1 MKTAFPILTHQTVYN
16 YDVLNRIKS
25 MNGYYR
31 TGTETAL
38 TPSEYNS
45 TYSYDANGNIV
56 SMTNFAKADDG
67 TKKQMDAFSYNY
79 LANTNQLLS
88 VDDDNLLTNNFSGDV
103 DDQQTSNYGFDEIGQ
118 LIKDEA
124 EKIEQITWTVT
135 NKVKEV
141 IYKGDLQ
148 GKKIRF
154 DYDAMGHRIAKH
166 VTSIT
171 GDVSSTYY
179 VLDAQGNAMSTYT
192 LTTKSESTFANK
204 LVLSERNIYGSKR
217 LGIEQ
222 LSKIVAEPRIVFTDV
237 PWEQEGPWDF
247 PWGNAPWEPIRW
259 SRYYEDWSWTRNQPT
274 VTIHAYKQEI
284 GDKRYELANHLGNVL
299 NVVTDRKLPVEDA
312 NDNTKIAYFTADV
325 VSFADYLPFG
335 MTMPGRSYN
344 SADYD
349 YGFNGKRNDN
359 EIKGIGNSVDFDAR
373 IYDPRIGKFLSVD
386 PMAHEREW
394 VSPYNFVQN
403 NPINRVDPTGALDDW
418 YESETGEIKWDK
430 DVNSQKDLNKKGS
443 PKGTYLGKE
452 LTFTFNSYIGP
463 NYDGPL
469 GSFPEGD
476 KLTSTI
482 KVESN
487 EDKEGNLVSVNV
499 KSSVKMG
506 ATFGVFEG
514 RDYFPGLGGNQ
525 NKSIS
530 LNNVKNFSAT
540 FEQHA
545 SVPYFEELG
554 LNSMGFDIVNVAQ
567 KATFSLSN
575 NKLSVTAATDI
586 FPSATL
592 SVNGLQLFRYIQPSF
607 TGTHGTKTIGYREPL
622 NKLNDGLIPI
632 VKHLRP
638 APNFYTRFK
647 K

>member
-103 DDQQTSNYGFDEIGQ
+103 DDQQTSNYGYDEIGQ

-299 NVVTDRKLPVEDA
+299 NVVTDRKLPVADA

-325 VSFADYLPFG
+325 VSFADYLPYG
-335 MTMPGRSYN
+335 QLAPNRHGSEGSYR
-344 SADYD
+344 
-349 YGFNGKRNDN
+349 YGFNGMERDD
-359 EIKGIGNSVDFDAR
+359 ELKGEGDSYTAEFWQ
-373 IYDPRIGKFLSVD
+373 YDSRLGRRWNLD
-386 PMAHEREW
+386 PVVKEHE
-394 VSPYNFVQN
+394 SPYAVFANSPIWFSDPNGADTLDFNKNGDITRFAKGGEDVFRKVDEN
-403 NPINRVDPTGALDDW
+403 NKV
-418 YESETGEIKWDK
+418 E
-430 DVNSQKDLNKKGS
+430 NSLKM
-443 PKGTYLGKE
+443 PKGTLQYKWQYNKEKDEENKPLKIDVLQIKGNENGKKIFE
-452 LTFTFNSYIGP
+452 FLSDNT
-463 NYDGPL
+463 
-469 GSFPEGD
+469 
-476 KLTSTI
+476 
-482 KVESN
+482 KVEWSFLATTKGSSENGFITTSHKASSEYGSGALFSKKLKPENYNIISDSHNHPSN
-487 EDKEGNLVSVNV
+487 TAIPSGSWSTDWKPKGSY
-499 KSSVKMG
+499 G
-506 ATFGVFEG
+506 DCGHAH
-514 RDYFPGLGGNQ
+514 DQ
-525 NKSIS
+525 NIQY
-530 LNNVKNFSAT
+530 NN
-540 FEQHA
+540 
-545 SVPYFEELG
+545 
-554 LNSMGFDIVNVAQ
+554 
-567 KATFSLSN
+567 SN
-575 NKLSVTAATDI
+575 NKPIIYKIYLPKTKK
-586 FPSATL
+586 
-592 SVNGLQLFRYIQPSF
+592 YITYDENSDLEE
-607 TGTHGTKTIGYREPL
+607 YR
-622 NKLNDGLIPI
+622 
-632 VKHLRP
+632 
-638 APNFYTRFK
+638 
-647 K
+647 

>member
-335 MTMPGRSYN
+335 QVMPNRSASEGSYR
-344 SADYD
+344 
-349 YGFNGKRNDN
+349 YGFQGQEKDD
-359 EIKGIGNSVDFDAR
+359 ELKGEGNSVNFEFR
-373 IYDPRIGKFLSVD
+373 MHDPRIGRFFAVD
-386 PMAHEREW
+386 PLASKYPW
-394 VSPYNFVQN
+394 NSPYAFSENRLIDGVELEGLEFKRYDAEGNIIITSVIGIVTEGNRKVENFESALENLNLITQQLN
-403 NPINRVDPTGALDDW
+403 KNGGYVDEKTGKKLNVTF
-418 YESETGEIKWDK
+418 EVEFVTG
-430 DVNSQKDLNKKGS
+430 DLNKTRRAAKTLDENDKEYDEGALIVMGLAS
-443 PKGTYLGKE
+443 DFASHPELVAYRSKISNYIYLNPDYFSSNASNENKFIQNLRYQLNTIMHEMGH
-452 LTFTFNSYIGP
+452 
-463 NYDGPL
+463 DL
-469 GSFPEGD
+469 GGD
-476 KLTSTI
+476 KLDHIDKDKNGSFDD
-482 KVESN
+482 EEFSN
-487 EDKEGNLVSVNV
+487 DGIMKRIGSDERTPTTE
-499 KSSVKMG
+499 
-506 ATFGVFEG
+506 EI
-514 RDYFPGLGGNQ
+514 
-525 NKSIS
+525 KSIVE
-530 LNNVKNFSAT
+530 NTPERK
-540 FEQHA
+540 
-545 SVPYFEELG
+545 
-554 LNSMGFDIVNVAQ
+554 
-567 KATFSLSN
+567 
-575 NKLSVTAATDI
+575 
-586 FPSATL
+586 
-592 SVNGLQLFRYIQPSF
+592 
-607 TGTHGTKTIGYREPL
+607 
-622 NKLNDGLIPI
+622 
-632 VKHLRP
+632 
-638 APNFYTRFK
+638 
-647 K
+647 